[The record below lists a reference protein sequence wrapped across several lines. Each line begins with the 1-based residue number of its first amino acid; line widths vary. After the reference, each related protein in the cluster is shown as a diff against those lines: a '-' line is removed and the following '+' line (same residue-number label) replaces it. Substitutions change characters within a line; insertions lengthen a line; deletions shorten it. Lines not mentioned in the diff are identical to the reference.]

1 MYSGRTRMQI
11 YKKKSRN
18 YSVKLFKFSIIG
30 FVLAIGLL
38 GCYKRKDT
46 TLRVVVYDSAGL
58 IVEGANVDMF
68 AEPTDTSNQNPVSL
82 YSSISTDKFGI
93 AIFNLNANYESGQ
106 SGVAILKVRASY
118 YNKQGESTIQ
128 IIEEVVNEC
137 NLQIE

>member
-1 MYSGRTRMQI
+1 MQI